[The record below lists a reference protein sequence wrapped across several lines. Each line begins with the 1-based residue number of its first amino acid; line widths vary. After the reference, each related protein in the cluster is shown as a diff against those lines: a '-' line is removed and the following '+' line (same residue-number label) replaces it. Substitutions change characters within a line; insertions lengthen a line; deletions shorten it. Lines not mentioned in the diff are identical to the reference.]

1 MPPPPN
7 TLFPKQWSHMEAHL
21 CCPGVRHFFV
31 QTDVQVVAWLVGQEE
46 TNGNCLPGW
55 CQPNVDLQLGLE
67 DAEFPQATPVAH
79 HHAPHRFFNLKTHK
93 ENVPHFQDTST
104 TSVPPPSCC
113 STGHAAHRRGTRAK
127 EIKAP
132 SHSTCPRLLLNPSG
146 PSVLTLTTPETDRS
160 STQIPGTTEVQ
171 GQHWIPI
178 LSASWHLIPQP
189 STACPLLPLHWPF
202 FLQV

>member
-1 MPPPPN
+1 MPLARLSSGYTLLSMAKLNGNFILPGNTANHRRAFSGTPWSPPPN

-21 CCPGVRHFFV
+21 CCPGVCHFFV

-55 CQPNVDLQLGLE
+55 CQPDVDLQLGLE

-113 STGHAAHRRGTRAK
+113 STGHTATGGAPEQRRSKLQATARVPGC
-127 EIKAP
+127 
-132 SHSTCPRLLLNPSG
+132 SW
-146 PSVLTLTTPETDRS
+146 TPVAR
-160 STQIPGTTEVQ
+160 
-171 GQHWIPI
+171 
-178 LSASWHLIPQP
+178 
-189 STACPLLPLHWPF
+189 PF
-202 FLQV
+202 SP